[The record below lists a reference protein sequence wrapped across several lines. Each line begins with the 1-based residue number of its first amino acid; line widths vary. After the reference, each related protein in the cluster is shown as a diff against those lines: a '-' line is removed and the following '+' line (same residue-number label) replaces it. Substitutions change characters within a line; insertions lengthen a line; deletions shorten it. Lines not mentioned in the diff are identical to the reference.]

1 METVK
6 GFRDY
11 IGEDALK
18 REKIKEILVK
28 NFKLFGFNPEETP
41 VIEQEEFVRGE
52 NANDEAVSDVFKLR
66 DKGDRNLA
74 LRYEF
79 TFQLK
84 RTSLNKKLP
93 YKRYQ
98 IGYVFRDEPVSTNR
112 FRQFT
117 QCDIDIVGSNI
128 KDEAEILAL
137 TSRILKELKIDA
149 EITIN
154 NRKLLN
160 AIIKSL
166 DLANVEFILREIDK
180 IDKQGEG
187 VVKETLSKSI
197 DGKKIK
203 KLFAI
208 LNSLNEIKKFPE
220 YKEIEELINICKG
233 YGVELNFNP
242 LLARGLAYYNGSVY
256 EIKTKSMKET
266 VCAGGSYLVNGI
278 QSTGLAFGL
287 ERVCQLAKLKEENKK
302 VIIISIG
309 QDKKAVE
316 LAEKLRENQIP
327 VSISEKISKGL
338 EYANAYGIK
347 YAIFLGEDEVKKKK
361 FKLRDMKT
369 GKEDFLKEKEL
380 ITKLIS
386 F

>member
-98 IGYVFRDEPVSTNR
+98 
-112 FRQFT
+112 
-117 QCDIDIVGSNI
+117 IDIVGSNI